1 MEKLDKKTLIWIA
14 IGIGAMWGLSEA
26 LIGMSMRDTSVY
38 FITGSLMT
46 GIVALLL
53 SFGYASIK
61 KFSFLFVALGMVIL
75 FKLLDA
81 FMLHL
86 PVVHGAVG
94 NPIFAMVVELLA
106 FVFVFTIIRKDLL
119 KKIYGL
125 AISGGLFALI
135 SISVFP
141 LVKYFT
147 GVPACVVKG
156 TTYPLSIYYSPI
168 AIGLS
173 AIAFPVGTLLG
184 ARFAKFLSSEKSL
197 TKELPLKVR
206 WALQGATVIMV
217 SLAVL
222 IRL

>member
-1 MEKLDKKTLIWIA
+1 MEKLDKKTLVWIA
-14 IGIGAMWGLSEA
+14 IGIGAIWGLSEA

-46 GIVALLL
+46 GIVAILL

-94 NPIFAMVVELLA
+94 NPIFAMVVELSA
-106 FVFVFTIIRKDLL
+106 FVFVFTIIRKELL

-135 SISVFP
+135 SVSVFP

-206 WALQGATVIMV
+206 LALQGATVIMV

>member
-1 MEKLDKKTLIWIA
+1 MEKLDKKTIVWMA
-14 IGIGAMWGLSEA
+14 IGIGAIWGLSEA
-26 LIGMSMRDTSVY
+26 LIGMSMRNTSVY

-46 GIVALLL
+46 GMVALLL
-53 SFGYASIK
+53 SFGYALIK
-61 KFSFLFVALGMVIL
+61 KFSFLFIALGMVIL

-135 SISVFP
+135 AVSVFP

-147 GVPACVVKG
+147 GIPACVVKG
-156 TTYPLSIYYSPI
+156 TTYPLALYYSPI

-173 AIAFPVGTLLG
+173 AVAFPVGTLLG
-184 ARFAKFLSSEKSL
+184 ARFTEFLSSEKSL
-197 TKELPLKVR
+197 TRGISVRLR
-206 WALQGATVIMV
+206 WALQGATVIMI